1 MAGLLLTAALT
12 AGSLLWG
19 RVCHHIEREAS
30 RFIPIY
36 APDPDARL
44 AFGYAMNQGRAG
56 WQHKHVRHLIDLV
69 YAGLDQR

>member
-19 RVCHHIEREAS
+19 RVCHHVEREAS
-30 RFIPIY
+30 
-36 APDPDARL
+36 
-44 AFGYAMNQGRAG
+44 AG